1 MYLIKYTWGSLST
14 HGQTLTLLLFVGLV
28 ASEHLPPA
36 PSRLPE
42 GPVVTVRVYG
52 VLDGGH
58 QLIEHLVISQRLDL
72 QHLSIIRSQTH

>member
-1 MYLIKYTWGSLST
+1 MYTLLSIIIIR
-14 HGQTLTLLLFVGLV
+14 QTLTLLLFVRLV

-42 GPVVTVRVYG
+42 GPVVAVRVYG

-58 QLIEHLVISQRLDL
+58 QLIEHLVIS
-72 QHLSIIRSQTH
+72 

>member
-1 MYLIKYTWGSLST
+1 MYTLLSIIIIR
-14 HGQTLTLLLFVGLV
+14 QTLTLLLFVRLV

-58 QLIEHLVISQRLDL
+58 QLIEHLVIS
-72 QHLSIIRSQTH
+72 

>member
-1 MYLIKYTWGSLST
+1 MYTLLSIIIIR
-14 HGQTLTLLLFVGLV
+14 QTLTLLLFVRLV

-72 QHLSIIRSQTH
+72 QHLSIKRTE